1 MEYEHLPLPA
11 EPDRTERHRPP
22 GFPRVSIPS
31 DKRAF
36 GAALGRKLQVARERL
51 DQDISGYDERRVLK
65 IRLRDGE
72 ALPDLEAIPGIE
84 ILSQESKEL
93 VLTCASSAGLETL
106 ESRLATLAQD
116 GQVTRQQVLYA
127 LEDFD
132 RWTPD
137 DRTGRALGTQGYPDT
152 EPFMLDAELWPE
164 EHADR
169 RRDKLENFGSWLQQV
184 QIERLDTLN
193 QPSLV
198 MVRLRCTK
206 AQAERLLLN
215 HRDVRTLDLPPR
227 YGLSINS
234 LLTDLNAIEPLQPPP
249 QNAPVLTIL
258 DSGITGEH
266 PLLKPALVE
275 AAGFLN
281 PSTDVTDAPDH
292 PGHGTKVAGVGLYGD
307 LEPLTQAG
315 EFIPEIRLGSAKVF
329 QDSGENMATFVEKAI
344 EKAVEHFV
352 NVHQCRLFNL
362 SYGDVNKV
370 YDGRH
375 LRGLAYTL
383 DRLSRDLNV
392 LFFVSSGNHQHHQ
405 LPPADQVINRYPHYL
420 LEDAARLLDPAPAL
434 NAVTVGG
441 LAKFEASRQAQ
452 RQPNSIEDIPIARKE
467 QPSPFTRSGP
477 SINGAIKPDFVE
489 PAGNM
494 AVMRSGRLEERGLG
508 VLTLHSG
515 FASGKLFTEDIGTSF
530 AAPALANKAVRLL
543 RNNPGTSAHLLR
555 ALLGAHAHWP
565 QASRDLVAPTG
576 KSQEITKLLRL
587 VGHGEVDESA
597 LHRSNEQC
605 VTLIDQGTIDKDQ
618 HRFYAVPIPEAFW
631 HGRGVRTITI
641 AMAYTPAVRTTRLDY
656 RATRLRFWFVLANER
671 DEVLQAFQRG
681 RQQGLSERET
691 NRWLSS
697 TSRNAGTLQVS
708 RWEFRRRPEKRQAFV
723 VLGRQ
728 DANWNING
736 EEESEPYAL
745 CATLDVRAA
754 AESQVNLYNEI
765 RAQLQA
771 RAQAR
776 VRV

>member
-1 MEYEHLPLPA
+1 MEYEHLRLPA
-11 EPDRTERHRPP
+11 EPERTERHRPP
-22 GFPRVSIPS
+22 RFPKVSIPA

-36 GAALGRKLQVARERL
+36 AAALGGKLQVARERL
-51 DQDISGYDERRVLK
+51 DQDISGYDERKILK

-72 ALPDLEAIPGIE
+72 VLPDLEAIPGIE

-93 VLTCASSAGLETL
+93 VLTCASSEGLETL

-132 RWTPD
+132 RWTPE
-137 DRTGRALGTQGYPDT
+137 DRTGPALGTQGYPDT

-164 EHADR
+164 ERADR
-169 RRDKLENFGSWLQQV
+169 RSDKLENFANWLNQT
-184 QIERLDTLN
+184 QIEKLDDIN

-198 MVRLRCTK
+198 MVRLRCTRQ
-206 AQAERLLLN
+206 QAEQLLLN

-227 YGLSINS
+227 YGLSINR
-234 LLTDLNAIEPLQPPP
+234 LLTHPSAITPVQPPP
-249 QNAPVLTIL
+249 QNAPVLAIL
-258 DSGITGEH
+258 DSGITGGH

-281 PSTDVTDAPDH
+281 PRSDVTDGSEH

-307 LEPLTQAG
+307 LESMIEAG
-315 EFIPEIRLGSAKVF
+315 QFIPEIRLGSAKVF
-329 QDSGENMATFVEKAI
+329 QDSGENMTTFVEKAI

-352 NVHQCRLFNL
+352 NTHDCRLFNL
-362 SYGDVNKV
+362 SYGDANKV

-392 LFFVSSGNHQHHQ
+392 LFFVSTGNHQEHQ
-405 LPPADQVINRYPHYL
+405 LPPAAQVRGRYPHYL

-441 LAKFEASRQAQ
+441 LARFEASRQAQ
-452 RQPNSIEDIPIARKE
+452 RHPSSIEDVPVARKG
-467 QPSPFTRSGP
+467 QPSPFARSGA

-489 PAGNM
+489 HAGNM
-494 AVMRSGRLEERGLG
+494 AVTRSGRLNERGLG
-508 VLTLHSG
+508 VPTLDSG
-515 FASGKLFTEDIGTSF
+515 YASGTLFTEDIGTSF
-530 AAPALANKAVRLL
+530 AAPALANKAARLL

-565 QASRDLVAPTG
+565 QASRDLVAPTR

-587 VGHGEVDESA
+587 VGHGEVEESA
-597 LHRSNEQC
+597 LHRSKEQC
-605 VTLIDQGTIDKDQ
+605 VTLIDQAAIDKDQ
-618 HRFYAVPIPEAFW
+618 HRFYALPIPDAFW
-631 HGRGVRTITI
+631 RGPGVRTVTV

-656 RATRLRFWFVLANER
+656 RATKLKFWFVLAEDR
-671 DEVLQAFQRG
+671 DEALQAFQRG
-681 RQQGLSERET
+681 RQEGLSERGT

-697 TSRNAGTLQVS
+697 TKRNQGTLQVS
-708 RWEFRRRPEKRQAFV
+708 RWEFRRRPNKRQAFV

-736 EEESEPYAL
+736 EEESEPFAL
-745 CATLDVRAA
+745 CARLDVRAVA
-754 AESQVNLYNEI
+754 ATQVSLYNEV

-771 RAQAR
+771 RARAR
-776 VRV
+776 LRV

>member
-11 EPDRTERHRPP
+11 EPDRTERHRPRTYP
-22 GFPRVSIPS
+22 KVFTPS

-36 GAALGRKLQVARERL
+36 GAELGRRLQVARERL
-51 DQDISGYDERRVLK
+51 DRDISGYDERRVLK
-65 IRLRDGE
+65 VRLREGE
-72 ALPDLEAIPGIE
+72 MLPDLEAIPGIE

-93 VLTCASSAGLETL
+93 VITCASSEGLETL
-106 ESRLATLAQD
+106 ESRLATLAQE
-116 GQVTRQQVLYA
+116 GHVTRQQLLYA

-137 DRTGRALGTQGYPDT
+137 DRTGPALRMQGYSDADL
-152 EPFMLDAELWPE
+152 FMLDVELWPE
-164 EHADR
+164 ERADR
-169 RRDKLENFGSWLQQV
+169 RSDRLANFVSWLNQV
-184 QIERLDTLN
+184 QIEKLDELN
-193 QPSLV
+193 QPSLI
-198 MVRLRCTK
+198 MVRLRCTRQ
-206 AQAERLLLN
+206 QAEGLLLN

-227 YGLSINS
+227 YGLSINR
-234 LLTDLNAIEPLQPPP
+234 LLTDRNAIEPVQPPP

-275 AAGFLN
+275 TAGFLN
-281 PSTDVTDAPDH
+281 PSTDVADGPGH
-292 PGHGTKVAGVGLYGD
+292 PGHGTKVAGVSLYGH

-315 EFIPEIRLGSAKVF
+315 QFIPEIRLGSAKIF
-329 QDSGENMATFVEKAI
+329 QDSGENMTTFVENAI
-344 EKAVEHFV
+344 ERAVKHFV
-352 NVHQCRLFNL
+352 NVYECRLFNL
-362 SYGDVNKV
+362 SYGDANKV

-392 LFFVSSGNHQHHQ
+392 LFFVSTGNHQQHQ
-405 LPPADQVINRYPHYL
+405 LPPTDQVIGRYPHYL

-441 LAKFEASRQAQ
+441 LAKFEASTQAQ
-452 RQPNSIEDIPIARKE
+452 LHPSSIEDVPIARKD

-489 PAGNM
+489 HAGNT
-494 AVMRSGRLEERGLG
+494 AVTRFARLDERGLG

-515 FASGKLFTEDIGTSF
+515 YASGSLFTEDIGTSF
-530 AAPALANKAVRLL
+530 AAPALANKAARLL
-543 RNNPGTSAHLLR
+543 RKNPGTSAHLLR

-576 KSQEITKLLRL
+576 KSEESAKLLRL

-597 LHRSNEQC
+597 LHRSNEDC
-605 VTLIDQGTIDKDQ
+605 VTLIDQRAIEKDQ
-618 HRFYAVPIPEAFW
+618 HRFYALPIPDAFW
-631 HGRGVRTITI
+631 RGRGVRTISV

-656 RATRLRFWFVLANER
+656 RATKLRFWFVLADDRE
-671 DEVLQAFQRG
+671 EVLQAFQRG
-681 RQQGLSERET
+681 RQEGLSERNT

-697 TSRNAGTLQVS
+697 TSRNPGTLQVS

-728 DANWNING
+728 DANWNSNG
-736 EEESEPYAL
+736 QEESEPYAL
-745 CATLDVRAA
+745 CARLDVRAV
-754 AESQVNLYNEI
+754 AEAQVDLYNEV